1 MKIIK
6 NGICKTID
14 TKEWGQYANN
24 GWRKSGCSEP
34 QPSQDGLIV
43 VDDYTISRLDNI
55 QFATHV

>member
-14 TKEWGQYANN
+14 SKEWGQYANN

-34 QPSQDGLIV
+34 QPSQEGLVI
-43 VDDYTISRLDNI
+43 VDDYTIGRIDKE
-55 QFATHV
+55 